1 LIIYFIRINPWEPL
15 PSQVMERWVWVCLV
29 RRELLDGG
37 AEVKMSMSEKVW
49 HILYIWESRAY

>member
-1 LIIYFIRINPWEPL
+1 
-15 PSQVMERWVWVCLV
+15 MERWVWVCLV